1 MMPSQRQSDISPTA
15 GCEVKYAEK
24 TMDALNR
31 ESYALFN
38 GAICEIKQI
47 VNREIYKLNNFLTY
61 TLIFLKNWNNFTP
74 EVSDIL

>member
-31 ESYALFN
+31 ESHALFN

-47 VNREIYKLNNFLTY
+47 VNRETYKLNKFLTY
-61 TLIFLKNWNNFTP
+61 T
-74 EVSDIL
+74 

>member
-15 GCEVKYAEK
+15 GCVVEYAAK
-24 TMDALNR
+24 KDALNR

-47 VNREIYKLNNFLTY
+47 VNRETYKLNKFLIY
-61 TLIFLKNWNNFTP
+61 T
-74 EVSDIL
+74 

>member
-1 MMPSQRQSDISPTA
+1 MMPRWRQSDITPSAT
-15 GCEVKYAEK
+15 GCVVEYAAK

-47 VNREIYKLNNFLTY
+47 VNRETYKLNKFLTY
-61 TLIFLKNWNNFTP
+61 T
-74 EVSDIL
+74 

>member
-15 GCEVKYAEK
+15 GCVVEYAAK

-47 VNREIYKLNNFLTY
+47 VNRETYKLNKFLIY
-61 TLIFLKNWNNFTP
+61 T
-74 EVSDIL
+74 